1 MNKIKACNILNLDIK
16 NLTNKNIKKAYYK
29 LALKWHPDKNKS
41 ENSNHKFNEIV
52 DAYNY
57 LNEKCNTND
66 TNEKYYNY
74 YNISYEVLLSK
85 FTIFTGIDIT
95 NKEDIFN
102 ILNEITKNITMKTFE
117 NLEKETLLNLY
128 NFIQQYYSIIG
139 IDNEILCSINR
150 IVKEKISI
158 DDIIILNPNIDNLLN
173 NDVYK
178 LNYNNEDIYV
188 PLWHEELEFELSN
201 NSIIVRCIPE
211 LPDNIYIDNNNSIF
225 VDISLDINNLLI
237 NDVFNFNI
245 GEKVFELSVDK
256 LKIKKKQIITLY
268 NMGLPIINTKNFFST
283 LKKSNIYLNITLF

>member
-1 MNKIKACNILNLDIK
+1 MNQNKACEILNLDIN
-16 NLTNKNIKKAYYK
+16 NLNSKNIKKAYYK

-41 ENSNHKFNEIV
+41 ENSNQKFNEIV

-66 TNEKYYNY
+66 TNENNYNM
-74 YNISYEVLLSK
+74 SYEVLLSK
-85 FTIFTGIDIT
+85 FTMFTGIDIT
-95 NKEDIFN
+95 NKENIFN
-102 ILNEITKNITMKTFE
+102 ILNEITNNITMKTFE

-128 NFIQQYYSIIG
+128 NFIQKYYSIIG
-139 IDNEILCSINR
+139 INNEILCSINK

-158 DDIIILNPNIDNLLN
+158 DDIIILNPNINNLLN

-225 VDISLDINNLLI
+225 VDISLNIKNLLI